1 MNNCFLTDVCKQEFL
16 YIGDK
21 KNGDAA
27 STCVYIRMFASLCVL
42 TPREDN
48 ELAEH
53 TFLINTYPVGWA
65 F

>member
-1 MNNCFLTDVCKQEFL
+1 MFANKNFCILE
-16 YIGDK
+16 IK

-27 STCVYIRMFASLCVL
+27 STWVYIRMFASLCVL

>member
-1 MNNCFLTDVCKQEFL
+1 MFANNNFCILE
-16 YIGDK
+16 IK
-21 KNGDAA
+21 KNSDAV
-27 STCVYIRMFASLCVL
+27 STYVYIRMFASLYVL